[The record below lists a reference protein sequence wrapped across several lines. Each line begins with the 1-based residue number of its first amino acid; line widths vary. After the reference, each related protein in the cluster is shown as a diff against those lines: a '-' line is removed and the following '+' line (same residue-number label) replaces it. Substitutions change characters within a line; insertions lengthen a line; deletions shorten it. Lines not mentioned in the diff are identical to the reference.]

1 MKVIFITFFG
11 VSTVFAFHSPVSIVN
26 PRLISVRHQKFAAQ
40 DSQVLSEPKLEV
52 LVGASYPT
60 IQLEAAETTVFEEI
74 NSEKAGTVKKVR
86 KGSEPEFA
94 IAGDSTV
101 ETPSQVA
108 AVVAHFALTFFNLAL
123 VVSATPVRSP
133 VDLIPVILTVALS
146 IVLGDFGT
154 GVFHWATDNYGSVK
168 TPVFGSVCAAFQG
181 HHVTPWTITFRS
193 FANNVYKICYGTIP
207 ALMMVAAVPMAPLVK
222 MFFTL
227 FITWWMIS
235 QELHKFSHMRS
246 TPKGIKIFQDMGL
259 ILSKK
264 EHGLHHTAPFEGHY
278 CILTGICNSFLD
290 DSKFFRHLEN
300 IVFKLSGKL
309 NFNQIIL
316 LLQSRPAKVKNT
328 SYDNLIN
335 IHFLCSQ
342 EINRIPGWRILT

>member
-1 MKVIFITFFG
+1 MKAIKVIFITFFG
-11 VSTVFAFHSPVSIVN
+11 VNTVFAFQSPVSIGY
-26 PRLISVRHQKFAAQ
+26 PRFVSVKHQKFAAQ
-40 DSQVLSEPKLEV
+40 DSQVFTEPKLEV
-52 LVGASYPT
+52 LSDASYPT
-60 IQLEAAETTVFEEI
+60 IQLETSASTIFREMTPESA
-74 NSEKAGTVKKVR
+74 NAVKKVR
-86 KGSEPEFA
+86 KGSAPEFA

-108 AVVAHFALTFFNLAL
+108 AVVAHFVITFLNLAA
-123 VVSATPVRSP
+123 VVSATPVQSAA
-133 VDLIPVILTVALS
+133 DLIPIVFTVALS
-146 IVLGDFGT
+146 VVLGDFGT

-207 ALMMVAAVPMAPLVK
+207 ALMIVAAVPMAPLVK

-246 TPKGIKIFQDMGL
+246 TPKAIKIFQDMGL

-300 IVFKLSGKL
+300 IVFKLSGMFQL
-309 NFNQIIL
+309 NSIIISHAAIVTSESGNYMSYTISVSSFL
-316 LLQSRPAKVKNT
+316 LLPR
-328 SYDNLIN
+328 
-335 IHFLCSQ
+335 
-342 EINRIPGWRILT
+342 